1 MTNEYTFSTKN
12 VNPAEGFEGYD
23 YVDASQII
31 TRVADSCLG
40 RFYIDEQGNATYESR
55 YALVAEEP

>member
-1 MTNEYTFSTKN
+1 MTNAYTFTTEN
-12 VNPAEGFEGYD
+12 VNPAEGLEGHD

-40 RFYIDEQGNATYESR
+40 RFYIDEQGKAIYLSR
-55 YALVAEEP
+55 YALLAEE